1 MPEEIGT
8 ASASVAPHART
19 AAPCLVADGDA
30 PRDQLRGKAV
40 VGDFLGDIRPEV
52 WVSDRLA
59 AQMGWA
65 TTDHQVCL
73 AHLLRDT

>member
-1 MPEEIGT
+1 M
-8 ASASVAPHART
+8 
-19 AAPCLVADGDA
+19 ADGDA